1 MSNIQKTIAFEQAEI
16 KFAGN
21 GTQGVFEGYAS
32 VFNKVDAD
40 GDIILPG
47 AFAKALT
54 GQSRA
59 VAMFFNHQRNEIPVG
74 KWLHLEEDSKG
85 LLARGELTPGNP
97 QSEALKAAMQ
107 HGTVGG
113 LSVGFLAAAGDFDRI
128 QSGMAFKSMQRL
140 REISICTEPS
150 NEDAAISSL
159 KSMETIESIR
169 DAEHWLRDSAGLS
182 KSEALAFI
190 ARIKSAVRSDSE
202 GGEISALLQ
211 RINSFT
217 PSGIKS

>member
-16 KFAGN
+16 KFAG
-21 GTQGVFEGYAS
+21 GGSQGVFEGYAS

-97 QSEALKAAMQ
+97 QSEALKSAMQ
-107 HGTVGG
+107 HGTVNG
-113 LSVGFLAAAGDFDRI
+113 LSVGFLAGAGDFDRI
-128 QSGMAFKSMQRL
+128 STGMAFKSMKRL
-140 REISICTEPS
+140 REISICTEPA
-150 NEDAAISSL
+150 NEDASISSL
-159 KSMETIESIR
+159 KSMDAIESIR

-182 KSEALAFI
+182 KSEAQALI

-202 GGEISALLQ
+202 GGEITAILD
-211 RINSFT
+211 R
-217 PSGIKS
+217 IKSFPSVGK